1 MIWDVIE
8 QHQKELDLLKAQKAD
23 KMKNAF
29 IANMSYEIRT
39 PLNAIVGFSSL
50 LVETDNISECQEYQT
65 IINNNS
71 DLLLQQKNDKCSI
84 EPAKRSIL

>member
-1 MIWDVIE
+1 MIWDVTE
-8 QHQKELDLLKAQKAD
+8 QHQKELDLLKAQEAD
-23 KMKNAF
+23 KMKNIF

-71 DLLLQQKNDKCSI
+71 DLLLQLVK
-84 EPAKRSIL
+84 E

>member
-1 MIWDVIE
+1 MIWDVTE
-8 QHQKELDLLKAQKAD
+8 QHQKELDLLKAQEAD
-23 KMKNAF
+23 KMKNVF

-71 DLLLQQKNDKCSI
+71 DLLLQLVK
-84 EPAKRSIL
+84 E